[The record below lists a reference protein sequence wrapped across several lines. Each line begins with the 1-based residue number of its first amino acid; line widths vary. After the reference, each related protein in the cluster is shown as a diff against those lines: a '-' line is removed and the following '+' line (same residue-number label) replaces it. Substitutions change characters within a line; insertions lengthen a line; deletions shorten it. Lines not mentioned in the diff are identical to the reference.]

1 MSSAELVR
9 WGALGAFLAGVAWI
23 VSGLISL
30 AIPGQGTEE
39 ICSSSYY
46 LLETIFCIASVG
58 ILGGLV
64 GLRARQVPSYGALG
78 AAGFYVGFIGIALML
93 VQRGLNGHML

>member
-30 AIPGQGTEE
+30 VIAGQGTEE
-39 ICSSSYY
+39 IGSSSYY
-46 LLETIFCIASVG
+46 LLEAMFCIVSVG
-58 ILGGLV
+58 MLGGYWASMPD
-64 GLRARQVPSYGALG
+64 RCQDTES
-78 AAGFYVGFIGIALML
+78 
-93 VQRGLNGHML
+93 